1 MDQAKNDAKNQ
12 AKTYTG
18 GCHCGRV
25 CFRVEATLTQAIE
38 CNCSICSKRGALWSP
53 AQASQFQLLKGEDAL
68 SDYQFAKK
76 KVHHLFCESC
86 GVGSFSRGT
95 APNGAEMVMV
105 NIRCLDGVDVP
116 ALERRAF
123 DGKKL

>member
-1 MDQAKNDAKNQ
+1 MAEAR
-12 AKTYTG
+12 TYEG

-25 CFRVEATLTQAIE
+25 RFRVEAALTQALE

-53 AQASQFQLLKGEDAL
+53 AQAAQFSLLKGDDAL

-76 KVHHLFCESC
+76 NVHHLFCESC
-86 GVGSFSRGT
+86 GVGSFSRGA
-95 APNGAEMVMV
+95 APNGQEMVMV
-105 NIRCLDGVDVP
+105 NVRCLDGVDVS
-116 ALERRAF
+116 ALERRPF

>member
-1 MDQAKNDAKNQ
+1 MDE

-25 CFRVEATLTQAIE
+25 SYRATAALTQAIE
-38 CNCSICSKRGALWSP
+38 CNCSICSKRGALWAP
-53 AQASQFQLLKGEDAL
+53 VQAPQFNLLKGDDAL

-76 KVHHLFCESC
+76 NVHHLFCESC

-95 APNGAEMVMV
+95 APNGQEMVMV
-105 NIRCLDGVDVP
+105 NVRCLDGVDVS
-116 ALERRAF
+116 ALQLRPF

>member
-1 MDQAKNDAKNQ
+1 MA
-12 AKTYTG
+12 TRG
-18 GCHCGRV
+18 SCHCGKIA
-25 CFRVEATLTQAIE
+25 FSFDQTPTEAIE

-53 AQASQFQLLKGEDAL
+53 AQAAQFALLKGGDAL

-76 KVHHLFCESC
+76 NVHHLFCESC

-95 APNGAEMVMV
+95 APNGQEMVMV
-105 NIRCLDGVDVP
+105 NVRCLDGVDVS
-116 ALERRAF
+116 ALQLRPF